1 MYRFKIKKLN
11 INTVDG
17 LLEMEPKKIN
27 VIIGPNNSG
36 KSRMLKEL
44 RDFLSGD
51 MRDIK
56 IIETIDY
63 DYPSNL
69 ERIDESYDIKSR
81 MAKDLYGNWI
91 LRTYS
96 NKSDQ
101 PWDTNATFESYFTRN
116 LNSIGED
123 WGTFFEDI
131 IKNKEQNQFFQYLGS
146 LFFQYLGTEERLT
159 ICKMQKNYGLDSNN
173 TNYLTSFKFEERLL
187 KELADNVKRIF
198 KKDIVLDNQTLGDRL
213 VFRVG
218 ENFDYLTGILGND
231 KGEITDL
238 FNADMLDNQGDGLKS
253 YVSTFLSLK
262 AKGNDVLL
270 IDEPEAF
277 LHPPLA
283 RQLGELIGDFKDE
296 KQVFISTHSVE
307 VLKGIL
313 SKSSDV
319 NVIRITQPE
328 TYKNEINILDKEI
341 LQNIMQS
348 PLLRV
353 SRILEGLFCEKVVIT
368 EAEADELI
376 YQELIEKV
384 FPQSG
389 LYFAHGQN
397 KQTLAEIAELYQKI
411 GINYEVIT
419 DFDILRVNEEFN
431 KFMNILDFNEEEK
444 QNYRYYIGELRS
456 KIEIGVVTEGLNK
469 EEEKKVL
476 KVQRDTVY
484 HQIGLEYLQEG
495 DLKGNIKNLLDE
507 MKRSHVHILRT
518 GELETLLL
526 PFEVEYTHNKSRWI
540 VTAINKI
547 AELKKEEIENQESL
561 YDFLS
566 GIVGV

>member
-1 MYRFKIKKLN
+1 
-11 INTVDG
+11 
-17 LLEMEPKKIN
+17 
-27 VIIGPNNSG
+27 
-36 KSRMLKEL
+36 
-44 RDFLSGD
+44 
-51 MRDIK
+51 
-56 IIETIDY
+56 
-63 DYPSNL
+63 
-69 ERIDESYDIKSR
+69 
-81 MAKDLYGNWI
+81 
-91 LRTYS
+91 
-96 NKSDQ
+96 
-101 PWDTNATFESYFTRN
+101 
-116 LNSIGED
+116 
-123 WGTFFEDI
+123 
-131 IKNKEQNQFFQYLGS
+131 
-146 LFFQYLGTEERLT
+146 
-159 ICKMQKNYGLDSNN
+159 MQKNYGLDSNN

>member
-262 AKGNDVLL
+262 AKGNEVLL

>member
-17 LLEMEPKKIN
+17 LLKLEPKKIN

-36 KSRMLKEL
+36 KSRLLKEI

-51 MRDIK
+51 MQDIK
-56 IIETIDY
+56 MMETIDY
-63 DYPSNL
+63 DYPPDLSTL
-69 ERIDESYDIKSR
+69 DESYGIKNR
-81 MAKDLYGNWI
+81 MTKDLYGNWI

-96 NKSDQ
+96 NKSNQ
-101 PWDTNATFESYFTRN
+101 PWDVNATFESYFTRN
-116 LNSIGED
+116 LNSIGGK
-123 WGTFFEDI
+123 WSTFFEDI
-131 IKNKEQNQFFQYLGS
+131 IKNKEENQFFQYLGS

-159 ICKMQKNYGLDSNN
+159 ICKMQKNYGLDSSN
-173 TNYLTSFKFEERLL
+173 TNFLTSFKFEEKLL
-187 KELADNVKRIF
+187 NELADSVKRIF
-198 KKDIVLDNQTLGDRL
+198 KKDIVLDNQTLGDRV

-218 ENFDYLTGILGND
+218 NSFNYLTGIFGND
-231 KGEITDL
+231 SGEITDL
-238 FNADMLDNQGDGLKS
+238 LNEDMLDNQGDGLKS

-262 AKGNDVLL
+262 VKGNDILL

-283 RQLGELIGDFKDE
+283 RQLGELIGEFKDE
-296 KQVFISTHSVE
+296 KQIFISTHSVE
-307 VLKGIL
+307 ILKGIL

-328 TYKNEINILDKEI
+328 TYKNKINILDKEI

-384 FPQSG
+384 FYQSG

-419 DFDILRVNEEFN
+419 DFDVLRINEEFN
-431 KFMNILDFNEEEK
+431 KFMNIMDLGESEK
-444 QNYRYYIGELRS
+444 QNYRRYIGELRHI
-456 KIEIGVVTEGLNK
+456 IEEEVVTEGLDK
-469 EEEKKVL
+469 EKKKEVL
-476 KVQRDTVY
+476 KAQRDKVY
-484 HQIGLEYLQEG
+484 HQIGLEYLADG
-495 DLKGNIKNLLDE
+495 DLKENIKKLLDT
-507 MKRSHVHILRT
+507 MKKNHVHILRT

-526 PFEVEYTHNKSRWI
+526 PFQVEYTHNKSRWI

-547 AELKKEEIENQESL
+547 AELKKEEIENQELL

-566 GIVGV
+566 GVVGS

>member
-198 KKDIVLDNQTLGDRL
+198 KKDIVLDDQTLGDRL